1 MSDNLIPHNA
11 SIMNIKSTIIVF
23 ILAVA
28 SVISAVAVERND
40 RRAEAAE
47 IDTTVDLLPA
57 SFDVNDVDHITLQ
70 RGDETLVF
78 ARDETGWWQT
88 SPFRYP
94 MDPFSIRQLVVLAS
108 ELRVL
113 DVIETQPDDAST
125 SLAALRLDPPAATLT
140 FGWGDESASLHLG
153 RRGVAGRA
161 YLRRADAPTVY
172 VVDAKFHDRAIDM
185 DDREWRDR
193 AIFRGID
200 ADANMITRVQGDVT
214 LVLAR
219 ETQQWEMRKP
229 AVTRA
234 DPEAMSAL
242 LSDIARMQVG
252 GFVLDEPDD
261 LASFGLE
268 APIATLEIQSS
279 ARVVTD
285 AGTEIVPKTQRLLVG
300 AQAAAGTQDRFAMVD
315 GQPVVF
321 RLPAAAIIQVLL
333 QPVEYLI
340 DARGSGAAPA
350 DVKSLVIRHDGS
362 ELRLVRHLEE
372 WKYERG
378 EDILTVPYA
387 YVEQLLQQLT
397 TLRAPRIVR
406 RPYPQDAE
414 VAVITMYGYDRR
426 PLDTVRLVRDP
437 DSQEWALENGDNV
450 LRILGTDVE
459 WKLTPADYG
468 LDG

>member
-1 MSDNLIPHNA
+1 
-11 SIMNIKSTIIVF
+11 MNIKSTIIVF
-23 ILAVA
+23 VLAVVG
-28 SVISAVAVERND
+28 VIAAIVVERND
-40 RRAEAAE
+40 RQAVAAH
-47 IDTTVDLLPA
+47 IDTTIDLLPA
-57 SFDVNDVDHITLQ
+57 SFRVNDVDRITLR
-70 RGDETLVF
+70 RGDETLIF

-88 SPFRYP
+88 SPFRFP

-113 DVIETQPDDAST
+113 DVIETQPGDKAT

-140 FGWGDESASLHLG
+140 FGWGEESASLHLG

-161 YLRRADAPTVY
+161 YLRRAELPSVY
-172 VVDAKFHDRAIDM
+172 VVDAEFHDRAIDM

-200 ADANMITRVQGDVT
+200 ADANKITRVQGDVT

-219 ETQQWEMRKP
+219 QAQQWDMLQP
-229 AVTRA
+229 SVTRA
-234 DPEAMSAL
+234 DADAMSAL

-261 LASFGLE
+261 LASFGLD

-279 ARVVTD
+279 TPTITD
-285 AGTEIVPKTQRLLVG
+285 DGTEIVPKTQRLLVG

-315 GQPVVF
+315 GRPVVF
-321 RLPAAAIIQVLL
+321 RLPAAAIIQVFL

-350 DVKSLVIRHDGS
+350 DVKTIVIRHDGN
-362 ELRLVRHLEE
+362 ELRFVRHLEE
-372 WKYERG
+372 WKHERG

-387 YVEQLLQQLT
+387 YVEQLLRQLT
-397 TLRAPRIVR
+397 SLRAPRIVR
-406 RPYPQDAE
+406 RPYPQEAE
-414 VAVITMYGYDRR
+414 VAVITMFGYDRR

-437 DSQEWALENGDNV
+437 DTREWALENGDNV

-459 WKLTPADYG
+459 WKLTAADYG